1 MKARRFL
8 AHVPGLALA
17 GAVAAV
23 AYAAGRAAPI
33 IGGPVFAL
41 VLGILVGLAPRP
53 ARFDPGQKTA
63 SKKVLQAAVVLLG
76 FGMDFGQAL
85 RIGSSSIVV
94 MLTTLCASFAIAFL
108 ASRALRV
115 RGKAV
120 GLIAIGTAICGAS
133 AIAAAAPAMD
143 ADDDETAYAIS
154 TIFAFNVAA
163 VLIFPYLGR
172 LLGLSPEGFG
182 VWAGTAVNDT
192 SSVIAVGIAFG
203 PEALE
208 AATVVKLT
216 RTLFIVP
223 VVLALSARTAWLE
236 RRPRA
241 AGEEPRSGSSLGR
254 GAAAFPWFVVGFVAA
269 SMLGTTG
276 IVPAGAAKA
285 LASAG
290 KALVLVAMAGVGL
303 GVKPAMFKAAGWRPL
318 ALGLACWAAVACS
331 SLAAQAALGRW

>member
-1 MKARRFL
+1 MAP
-8 AHVPGLALA
+8 VPGLALA
-17 GAVAAV
+17 GALATV
-23 AYAAGRAAPI
+23 AYVAGKAAPI

-41 VLGILVGLAPRP
+41 AFGILVGLAPRP
-53 ARFDPGQKTA
+53 ACFDSGQRLA
-63 SKKVLQAAVVLLG
+63 SKKTLQVAVALLG
-76 FGMDFGQAL
+76 FGMDFGRAL
-85 RIGSSSIVV
+85 SVGSSSIVV
-94 MLTTLCASFAIAFL
+94 MLSTLLASFATAFL
-108 ASRALRV
+108 VSRALRV
-115 RGKAV
+115 RGKTV

-172 LLGLSPEGFG
+172 FLGLSPEGFG

-192 SSVIAVGIAFG
+192 SSVVAVGMAFG

-208 AATVVKLT
+208 VATVVKLT

-223 VVLALSARTAWLE
+223 IVLALSARTARLA
-236 RRPRA
+236 RRSSSAATGPRA
-241 AGEEPRSGSSLGR
+241 ESALGR
-254 GAAAFPWFVVGFVAA
+254 SASAFPWFVIGFVVA
-269 SMLGTTG
+269 SALGTSG
-276 IVPAGAAKA
+276 IVPADAASA
-285 LASAG
+285 LASIG

-303 GVKPAMFKAAGWRPL
+303 GVKPAMFRAAGWRPL
-318 ALGLACWAAVACS
+318 ALGLACWAAVAAS